1 MANAMKNKGDRYER
15 LLLGLLQAN
24 GFADCKKTRAGYE
37 RDAGDLHMD
46 RTANGPRVIVQAKDV
61 ATPPWTEW
69 LRKLQEQI
77 DESGAEVGFIVKK
90 HSRRG
95 GQAPLH
101 VAILPLDAMLALLA
115 RAGYGDNGNG

>member
-1 MANAMKNKGDRYER
+1 MNAMKAKGDRYER
-15 LLLGLLQAN
+15 RLAEILAAA
-24 GFADCKKTRAGYE
+24 GFPDVKRTKAGYE

-46 RTANGPRVIVQAKDV
+46 RTPAGPRVIVQAKDV

-69 LRKLQEQI
+69 LAKLEEQI
-77 DESGAEVGFIVKK
+77 EESGAEVGFIVKK

-95 GQAPLH
+95 GQSPLH
-101 VAILPLDAMLALLA
+101 IAILPLDAMVELLA